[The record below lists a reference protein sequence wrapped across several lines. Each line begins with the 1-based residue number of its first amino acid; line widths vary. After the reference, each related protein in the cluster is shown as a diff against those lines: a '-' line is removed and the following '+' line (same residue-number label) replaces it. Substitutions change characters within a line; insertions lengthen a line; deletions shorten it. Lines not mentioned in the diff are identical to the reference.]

1 MGRPVLMGKKDFFSI
16 RHFIVFIALTPF
28 SVFITKFF
36 GAGANVVTTN
46 PWLAMSAW
54 LLIGSIV
61 FLAYGF
67 IFSRITLT
75 VTRSLLPLILY
86 MAWMVLSLIWAQN
99 TYMGVIHLLYWVAAL
114 FGFLFLTQKAFT
126 YSDYILFAKSMY
138 LSGFGIACLG
148 LLQYYVGL
156 EWIPQAAAP
165 AAVFINKNMAAQ
177 YILLTIPFAL
187 TKYSVDKTK
196 FAMFFTFTSAA
207 LMVWFLLVTEA
218 RAPMLG
224 LSVILIILLA
234 RAMVSYKNISSLKIK
249 SNYIGLA
256 LISFLIVTVVFL
268 APYLNEVYVSLT
280 ESLASG
286 ERTSINIR
294 VSKWLNAGLLFKDN
308 WLVGIGINNWY
319 NEYPAYHQIMVKDL
333 GLGIKSTSEYA
344 HNDAIQ
350 IAVELGVIGLM
361 LYTLLICSV
370 LRSLWIIYK
379 SKDSEKIF
387 LALPLVLVLVG
398 IYSVSMFS
406 FPGRLPH
413 SIFLIVMCFALISR
427 LPDLSIQGNKAKKIK
442 NTQYNSYTPSK
453 NVGFCLLL
461 LLALS
466 IYGNYRLYQGEIWY
480 RITHQ
485 YYSAGKHYYAM
496 KAGDKAV
503 AYDPYRYE
511 TLKYRANAY
520 QRAKSTDTEKM
531 IIELYNEY
539 PNSLNTLHRLVGY
552 YSSQKEFDKALQYAL
567 YLKKIAPQS
576 DWVHHSLILIYDKMG
591 LVEQRKQSVKDLGL
605 INPDHFFL
613 KNN

>member
-1 MGRPVLMGKKDFFSI
+1 MKIFSLN
-16 RHFIVFIALTPF
+16 RNFIGFIAFTPF
-28 SVFITKFF
+28 SVVIAKCFES
-36 GAGANVVTTN
+36 GAGVVTTN

-86 MAWMVLSLIWAQN
+86 IAWMALSLMWVQN
-99 TYMGVIHLLYWVAAL
+99 IYMGVIHLLYWVAAL
-114 FGFLFLTQKAFT
+114 FGFLFLTQKDFT
-126 YSDYILFAKSMY
+126 YSDYMLFAKSMC
-138 LSGFGIACLG
+138 LSGFGISCLG
-148 LLQYYVGL
+148 LLQYYAGL
-156 EWIPQAAAP
+156 QWIPQAEIP

-196 FAMFFTFTSAA
+196 FAKFFTFTSAA

-218 RAPMLG
+218 RASMLG

-234 RAMVSYKNISSLKIK
+234 RAMVSYKNISSSKIK

-256 LISFLIVTVVFL
+256 LIFFLIVAVLFL
-268 APYLNEVYVSLT
+268 APHLNEVYVSLA

-333 GLGIKSTSEYA
+333 GVSIKSTSEYA
-344 HNDAIQ
+344 HNDSIQ
-350 IAVELGVIGLM
+350 IAVELGVVGLM

-370 LRSLWIIYK
+370 SRSLWIIYK

-398 IYSVSMFS
+398 IYFVSMFS

-427 LPDLSIQGNKAKKIK
+427 IPDLNIQGNKAKKIK
-442 NTQYNSYTPSK
+442 NTQYNSYIPSK

-466 IYGNYRLYQGEIWY
+466 IYGNYRLYKGEIWY
-480 RITHQ
+480 RKTHQ
-485 YYSAGKHYYAM
+485 YYSVGKHYYAM

-520 QRAKSTDTEKM
+520 QRAKSSDTEKM
-531 IIELYNEY
+531 IMELYNEY
-539 PNSLNTLHRLVGY
+539 PNSLNTLHRIVGY
-552 YSSQKEFDKALQYAL
+552 YFSQKEFDKSLQYAL
-567 YLKKIAPQS
+567 YLKKIAPRS
-576 DWVHHSLILIYDKMG
+576 DWVHHNLIIIYDKLD
-591 LVEQRKQSVKDLGL
+591 LVEQRKQSTADLMS
-605 INPDHFFL
+605 INPEHFYFD
-613 KNN
+613 